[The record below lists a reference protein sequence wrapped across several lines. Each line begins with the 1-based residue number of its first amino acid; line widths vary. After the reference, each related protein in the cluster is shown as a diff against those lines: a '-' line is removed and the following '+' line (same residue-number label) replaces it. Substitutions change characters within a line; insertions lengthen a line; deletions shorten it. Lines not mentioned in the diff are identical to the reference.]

1 METIIRLMHNRIFLT
16 LLLISNF
23 LGSIYG
29 YWWYGGQLAQTKW
42 YFYPFVPDSPTA
54 TLFLSILIVL
64 ILAGKKWGL
73 IDALAFTT
81 LIKFGVW
88 AVVMNLLTF
97 METGFISWIGLML
110 IASHSIM
117 AVQAILFLPHLE
129 VKKKPLLYYS
139 CVAVPQRHH
148 RLCLRTVPC
157 IWKPVTICGSY
168 RLFCILAERVCTAAA
183 PSAGAGT

>member
-73 IDALAFTT
+73 IDALAFTRSEEHT
-81 LIKFGVW
+81 SELQSRGHLVCR
-88 AVVMNLLTF
+88 LL
-97 METGFISWIGLML
+97 
-110 IASHSIM
+110 
-117 AVQAILFLPHLE
+117 
-129 VKKKPLLYYS
+129 
-139 CVAVPQRHH
+139 
-148 RLCLRTVPC
+148 
-157 IWKPVTICGSY
+157 
-168 RLFCILAERVCTAAA
+168 
-183 PSAGAGT
+183 

>member
-1 METIIRLMHNRIFLT
+1 
-16 LLLISNF
+16 
-23 LGSIYG
+23 
-29 YWWYGGQLAQTKW
+29 
-42 YFYPFVPDSPTA
+42 
-54 TLFLSILIVL
+54 
-64 ILAGKKWGL
+64 L

-129 VKKKPLLYYS
+129 VKKATSILHLCGCSTTTSSIMSTDSTLYMETCHNMRIIS
-139 CVAVPQRHH
+139 V
-148 RLCLRTVPC
+148 
-157 IWKPVTICGSY
+157 
-168 RLFCILAERVCTAAA
+168 ILH
-183 PSAGAGT
+183 SG